1 MARPCKEGLDYFP
14 HDVDSANDEKI
25 ETLCAVYGHHEGYS
39 TYYRLLER
47 IYRAGGK
54 LNISVTE
61 IRQKLAR
68 NCGHMTDDQFQKFLN
83 TCCNIE
89 LFDKSQYE
97 QGFITSNGIQK
108 RIAPVILKRHRA
120 KELYEKSVTETT
132 QKPLISVT
140 ENPPETTQSK
150 VKYSK
155 EKNIKTKTGVCV
167 DDSRFNDPLPL
178 DHENA
183 YQWFREYYQARTKKA
198 VLEVAGRKA
207 FSANIKN
214 LPEIIEFKRAIEK
227 YFQKDLDALKGFAY
241 GPEKLLWNWRT
252 YIPTQAEIEALEAR
266 EAAKRA
272 EIEADRVEQRT
283 CTCGVT
289 YKTTKGDDFKACPAC
304 RERTRKEA
312 IKKAGDLVRGLS
324 EKFKA

>member
-150 VKYSK
+150 EKKKTNIFADEFNALWNLYPSK
-155 EKNIKTKTGVCV
+155 DG
-167 DDSRFNDPLPL
+167 
-178 DHENA
+178 
-183 YQWFREYYQARTKKA
+183 KKA
-198 VLEVAGRKA
+198 SEKHFNATV
-207 FSANIKN
+207 KN
-214 LPEIIEFKRAIEK
+214 KEDLIEI
-227 YFQKDLDALKGFAY
+227 QQALNNYLNHLKINSWKKPKNGSTWFNNWRDWVNWQE
-241 GPEKLLWNWRT
+241 PEKPSGN
-252 YIPTQAEIEALEAR
+252 R
-266 EAAKRA
+266 EFVGGNR
-272 EIEADRVEQRT
+272 
-283 CTCGVT
+283 
-289 YKTTKGDDFKACPAC
+289 
-304 RERTRKEA
+304 
-312 IKKAGDLVRGLS
+312 
-324 EKFKA
+324 